1 MGWTTTDL
9 LALGMALVLLAG
21 AAGKLRDRADFA
33 LAVEAYELVP
43 ERLVPAAALTFAL
56 LELTSGLLLAAPWTR
71 MAGAALA
78 LLVMAL
84 ATAAVIVNLARGR
97 RVLDCGCGGLSGRQP
112 ISWWLVL
119 RNTML
124 ALVLLAVLA
133 LPGLSL
139 DLAGVLCGG
148 LGFAL
153 LYASVDQLLVNG
165 LRQSGL
171 RRPA

>member
-9 LALGMALVLLAG
+9 LALGMALVLFAG
-21 AAGKLRDRADFA
+21 AVVKLRDRADFA

-43 ERLVPAAALTFAL
+43 ERLVPAAALMFAL

-119 RNTML
+119 RNAML
-124 ALVLLAVLA
+124 ALVLLAIIG
-133 LPGLSL
+133 LPGLPL
-139 DLAGVLCGG
+139 DIVGVAVGG
-148 LGFAL
+148 LLFAVV
-153 LYASVDQLLVNG
+153 YGTADQLLANG